1 MKGIMMFCSVVC
13 FAVATTIGIAS
24 AQDVEAQPE
33 KKSTVKFRGL
43 QSVDTLNVSY
53 SHFRPLNGEDKERH
67 GSSVNVKARV
77 RPLRIGKV
85 DVGGYFSYTNGDS
98 DTYTKSKDRWSYYDY
113 TIWGAGVSGVY
124 HHTNASESELE
135 VGLLHQETDGWI
147 PTKDF
152 RSHQDETQWEFRG
165 KYSNDKRRSVGE
177 LWIPHWEIGAR
188 YVHPFDVS
196 YSDTNGRGDD
206 YAYDNRRFN
215 VLAQM
220 DIYDWYLGCNDVWRI
235 TPTANIMPGYIWGK
249 DSGFIQGGFGFKL
262 AAYEQEIF
270 DIKLFNPRWMFES
283 NGSRLYDFIGTWKVD
298 NTIRAIWAAQTETY
312 VSQDELALA
321 TQ

>member
-1 MKGIMMFCSVVC
+1 MKKLGIFLFLCVN
-13 FAVATTIGIAS
+13 VATIAG
-24 AQDVEAQPE
+24 AQENVTAQPPVE
-33 KKSTVKFRGL
+33 KKSGITFRGL
-43 QSVDTLNVSY
+43 QSVDTFNVTYGNFSP
-53 SHFRPLNGEDKERH
+53 FNGEENERH
-67 GSSVNVKARV
+67 GEFVNVKARI
-77 RPLRIGKV
+77 RPFRVGKTDIGV
-85 DVGGYFSYTNGDS
+85 SF
-98 DTYTKSKDRWSYYDY
+98 TYTSGNSDSYRAQDDRWSYYDY

-177 LWIPHWEIGAR
+177 LWAPHWEIGAK

-249 DSGFIQGGFGFKL
+249 DSGFIQSGFGFKL